1 MWDPETYLAF
11 SDQRERPA
19 RDLLARMNHP
29 DPASVVDLGCGT
41 GNLAPLLTRR
51 WPAARLEALDSA
63 PEMVRAA
70 VEAGVQARV
79 LDVRDWSPGAD
90 TDVVVCNAVLQWV
103 PDHVELVRGWLDA
116 LPVGAVFGMQLP
128 GNFRAPAHR
137 AVYELAS
144 RAEWGEETGA
154 ALRDALRDPDRVLTP
169 LEYAR
174 ALSGPNVL
182 IDAWES
188 TYVHRLHGRDPVLN
202 WLRGTALRP
211 VRALLDERSWERFL
225 EELAP
230 MLRSAYPEEA
240 DGSTWFPFRRVFV
253 VVRRA

>member
-29 DPASVVDLGCGT
+29 APGSVVDLGCGV

-51 WPAARLEALDSA
+51 WPAARLEALDSS

-70 VEAGVQARV
+70 VAGGVQAQVR
-79 LDVRDWSPGAD
+79 DVRDWVPGAD

-116 LPVGAVFGMQLP
+116 LPGGAVFGMQLP
-128 GNFRAPAHR
+128 GNFHAPAHR

-154 ALRDALRDPDRVLTP
+154 ALRNALRDPDRVVTP

-182 IDAWES
+182 VDTWES

-211 VRALLDERSWERFL
+211 VRALLDDRSWERFL

-240 DGSTWFPFRRVFV
+240 DGSTWFPFRRVFAV
-253 VVRRA
+253 AWRE

>member
-11 SDQRERPA
+11 SEHRERPA
-19 RDLLARMNHP
+19 RDLLARMNP
-29 DPASVVDLGCGT
+29 SAVGNVVDLGCGAGDLT
-41 GNLAPLLTRR
+41 PLLTRR
-51 WPAARLEALDSA
+51 WPAARLEALDSS

-70 VEAGVQARV
+70 VEAGVPAYVR
-79 LDVRDWSPGAD
+79 DVRDWTPGAD
-90 TDVVVCNAVLQWV
+90 TAVVFCNAVLHWV

-116 LPVGAVFGMQLP
+116 LPAGAVFGMQLP
-128 GNFRAPAHR
+128 GNFHAPAHR

-144 RAEWGEETGA
+144 RAEWDEELG
-154 ALRDALRDPDRVLTP
+154 DALRAPDRVATP

-211 VRALLDERSWERFL
+211 ARALLDDRSWGRFL

-240 DGSTWFPFRRVFV
+240 DGSTWFPFRRVFAV
-253 VVRRA
+253 AWCE